1 MKLLIVC
8 LAAIAVV
15 SGDVSHLFGGTN
27 VERSYLPPAQEPSNQ
42 YIPPA
47 GPPAPPPPPPP
58 PQNFQPAP
66 QPQYQPAPQ
75 PQYQPAPQPQYQ
87 PAPQP
92 QYQPAPQPQYQPA
105 PQQFQ
110 PEPAPAAT
118 FDDANGYDY
127 KVPGK

>member
-42 YIPPA
+42 YIPPDS
-47 GPPAPPPPPPP
+47 PPQQQYQPAPAPQFAPPPPPPP
-58 PQNFQPAP
+58 PPPPQQFQPAP

-75 PQYQPAPQPQYQ
+75 PQ
-87 PAPQP
+87 
-92 QYQPAPQPQYQPA
+92 
-105 PQQFQ
+105 FH

-118 FDDANGYDY
+118 FDDVNGYDY